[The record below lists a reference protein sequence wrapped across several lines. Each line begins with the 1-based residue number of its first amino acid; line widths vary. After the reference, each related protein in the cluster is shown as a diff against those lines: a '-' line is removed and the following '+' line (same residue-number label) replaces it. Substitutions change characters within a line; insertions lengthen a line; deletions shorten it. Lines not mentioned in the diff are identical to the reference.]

1 MQLEVGKSFHA
12 FLRRRKT
19 EGLRLPVPA
28 CFLCVQTSTR
38 KTVGEIYNNTENEK
52 SFPLQKVYLN
62 VLDLLIFK

>member
-19 EGLRLPVPA
+19 EGLRLPEHA

-38 KTVGEIYNNTENEK
+38 KTVGEIYDNTEK
-52 SFPLQKVYLN
+52 KKLFPLQKIYLN
-62 VLDLLIFK
+62 VLDLLNFK